1 MSPVINDQLD
11 RDVIRRLDDYAE
23 SLRAEAPS
31 AALDARM
38 EAAIT
43 EWAGEHRKQGLLRR
57 PMAWVVA
64 AASIAV
70 VAAGIALLVIEER
83 PGSAQVADA
92 TANNVGASSGWASDV
107 AASERSSD
115 LRASDLSASER
126 ATYQA
131 RSAAPELSARTA
143 VSPLATG
150 SQVSLFPAEGAV
162 FRVKANLA
170 AAMMPTSAG
179 QPANGERQYWVDV
192 RIANDGTMRIMQVL
206 PAERGRVVP
215 RE

>member
-11 RDVIRRLDDYAE
+11 REVIRRLDDYAE

-31 AALDARM
+31 AELDARM
-38 EAAIT
+38 EASIAQ
-43 EWAGEHRKQGLLRR
+43 WASEHRRHSFLRR
-57 PMAWVVA
+57 PLAWVVA
-64 AASIAV
+64 AASIA
-70 VAAGIALLVIEER
+70 AIAGGIALLAIEE
-83 PGSAQVADA
+83 ADDPTPA
-92 TANNVGASSGWASDV
+92 V
-107 AASERSSD
+107 ASEPRSP
-115 LRASDLSASER
+115 L
-126 ATYQA
+126 
-131 RSAAPELSARTA
+131 PELSARTA

-150 SQVSLFPAEGAV
+150 SQVSLFPADGAV

-170 AAMMPTSAG
+170 SAMMPTSAG

>member
-1 MSPVINDQLD
+1 
-11 RDVIRRLDDYAE
+11 
-23 SLRAEAPS
+23 
-31 AALDARM
+31 M
-38 EAAIT
+38 EATIAQ
-43 EWAGEHRKQGLLRR
+43 WASEHRKHSFLRR
-57 PMAWVVA
+57 PLAWAVA
-64 AASIAV
+64 AASVAVIAG
-70 VAAGIALLVIEER
+70 GIALLAIDEGLGESG
-83 PGSAQVADA
+83 PPDA
-92 TANNVGASSGWASDV
+92 LAGAPPSPV
-107 AASERSSD
+107 
-115 LRASDLSASER
+115 
-126 ATYQA
+126 
-131 RSAAPELSARTA
+131 PELSARTA

-179 QPANGERQYWVDV
+179 EPANGERQYWVDV

>member
-1 MSPVINDQLD
+1 MSPVIDDQHD
-11 RDVIRRLDDYAE
+11 REVIRRLDDYAE

-31 AALDARM
+31 AELQARIDASI
-38 EAAIT
+38 AQ
-43 EWAGEHRKQGLLRR
+43 WASEHRKRGLLRR
-57 PMAWVVA
+57 PLVWAVA

-70 VAAGIALLVIEER
+70 IAGGIALLAIDESGDS
-83 PGSAQVADA
+83 PGAPDA
-92 TANNVGASSGWASDV
+92 LAGAPTSP
-107 AASERSSD
+107 R
-115 LRASDLSASER
+115 
-126 ATYQA
+126 
-131 RSAAPELSARTA
+131 PELSARTA

-170 AAMMPTSAG
+170 SAVLPTSSG

-206 PAERGRVVP
+206 PAERSRVVP

>member
-1 MSPVINDQLD
+1 MSPILNDPMD
-11 RDVIRRLDDYAE
+11 REVIRRLDEYAE
-23 SLRAEAPS
+23 SLRAEVPS
-31 AALDARM
+31 AELDARM
-38 EAAIT
+38 EATIT
-43 EWAGEHRKQGLLRR
+43 QWATEHRKHGLLRR
-57 PMAWVVA
+57 PLAWVVA

-70 VAAGIALLVIEER
+70 VAGGIALLAIDESGDG
-83 PGSAQVADA
+83 PTAPDALASAPI
-92 TANNVGASSGWASDV
+92 SP
-107 AASERSSD
+107 R
-115 LRASDLSASER
+115 
-126 ATYQA
+126 
-131 RSAAPELSARTA
+131 PELSARTA

-170 AAMMPTSAG
+170 SAVMPTSAG

-206 PAERGRVVP
+206 PAERGRIVP

>member
-1 MSPVINDQLD
+1 MSPVHNDQLD
-11 RDVIRRLDDYAE
+11 REVIRRLDDYAE

-31 AALDARM
+31 PELEARVDASI
-38 EAAIT
+38 AQ
-43 EWAGEHRKQGLLRR
+43 WASEHRKRGLLRR
-57 PMAWVVA
+57 PLAWVVA
-64 AASIAV
+64 AACLAVIAG
-70 VAAGIALLVIEER
+70 GIALLAIDESGETPGAPDALAR
-83 PGSAQVADA
+83 APGSP
-92 TANNVGASSGWASDV
+92 
-107 AASERSSD
+107 
-115 LRASDLSASER
+115 L
-126 ATYQA
+126 
-131 RSAAPELSARTA
+131 PELSARTA
-143 VSPLATG
+143 VSPLATS

-170 AAMMPTSAG
+170 SAVMPTSAN

>member
-1 MSPVINDQLD
+1 MSPVINEKLD

-31 AALDARM
+31 AELDARM
-38 EAAIT
+38 EATIAQ
-43 EWAGEHRKQGLLRR
+43 WANEHRRQSFLRR
-57 PMAWVVA
+57 PLAWVVT

-70 VAAGIALLVIEER
+70 IAGGVALLAIEEDADN
-83 PGSAQVADA
+83 PQVADA
-92 TANNVGASSGWASDV
+92 GHVGATGAL
-107 AASERSSD
+107 AHQPRTP
-115 LRASDLSASER
+115 L
-126 ATYQA
+126 
-131 RSAAPELSARTA
+131 PELSPRTA

>member
-1 MSPVINDQLD
+1 MSPVINDHLD

-23 SLRAEAPS
+23 SLRADAPS
-31 AALDARM
+31 AELDARM
-38 EAAIT
+38 EAAIA
-43 EWAGEHRKQGLLRR
+43 EWAGEHRKRGLLRR

-64 AASIAV
+64 AASVAV

-83 PGSAQVADA
+83 HGGAQVADA
-92 TANNVGASSGWASDV
+92 TANDV
-107 AASERSSD
+107 
-115 LRASDLSASER
+115 SASER
-126 ATYQA
+126 AAHQT
-131 RSAAPELSARTA
+131 RSALPELSARTA

-170 AAMMPTSAG
+170 AAMMPASAG

>member
-11 RDVIRRLDDYAE
+11 RDVIRRLDDFAE

-31 AALDARM
+31 AELDARM
-38 EAAIT
+38 EAAIA

-83 PGSAQVADA
+83 PGGAQVANV
-92 TANNVGASSGWASDV
+92 TADDVSASDGR
-107 AASERSSD
+107 ASE
-115 LRASDLSASER
+115 LSASER
-126 ATYQA
+126 AAHQR
-131 RSAAPELSARTA
+131 RSALPELSVPPELSARTA

-179 QPANGERQYWVDV
+179 QPENGERQYWVDV

>member
-1 MSPVINDQLD
+1 MSPVHNDD
-11 RDVIRRLDDYAE
+11 RTVIRRLDDYAE
-23 SLRAEAPS
+23 SLRAETPS
-31 AALDARM
+31 AELDARM
-38 EAAIT
+38 EATISL
-43 EWAGEHRKQGLLRR
+43 WATEHRRHGLLRR
-57 PMAWVVA
+57 PLAWVVA

-70 VAAGIALLVIEER
+70 IAGGIALLAIDEADDDT
-83 PGSAQVADA
+83 PAVAG
-92 TANNVGASSGWASDV
+92 TRTSP
-107 AASERSSD
+107 
-115 LRASDLSASER
+115 L
-126 ATYQA
+126 
-131 RSAAPELSARTA
+131 PELSPRTA

-170 AAMMPTSAG
+170 AAVMPTSAG

-206 PAERGRVVP
+206 PAERGRIVP

>member
-1 MSPVINDQLD
+1 MSPVINEKLD
-11 RDVIRRLDDYAE
+11 LEVIRRLDDYAE
-23 SLRAEAPS
+23 SLRAEVPS
-31 AALDARM
+31 AELDARM
-38 EAAIT
+38 EATIAQ
-43 EWAGEHRKQGLLRR
+43 WASEHRKRSFLRR
-57 PMAWVVA
+57 PLAWVVA
-64 AASIAV
+64 AASLAVIAG
-70 VAAGIALLVIEER
+70 GIALLAIDE
-83 PGSAQVADA
+83 GSNDAPDALADA
-92 TANNVGASSGWASDV
+92 PSSP
-107 AASERSSD
+107 
-115 LRASDLSASER
+115 L
-126 ATYQA
+126 
-131 RSAAPELSARTA
+131 PELSARTA

-170 AAMMPTSAG
+170 ATMIPTSAG

>member
-1 MSPVINDQLD
+1 MSPVLHDEMD
-11 RDVIRRLDDYAE
+11 REVIRRLDDYAE

-31 AALDARM
+31 AELDARM
-38 EAAIT
+38 EATIAQ
-43 EWAGEHRKQGLLRR
+43 WAAEQRKRSLLRR
-57 PMAWVVA
+57 PLAWVVA
-64 AASIAV
+64 AASLAVIAG
-70 VAAGIALLVIEER
+70 GIALLAIDESGDS
-83 PGSAQVADA
+83 PSAPDA
-92 TANNVGASSGWASDV
+92 LAGASTTTSP
-107 AASERSSD
+107 
-115 LRASDLSASER
+115 L
-126 ATYQA
+126 
-131 RSAAPELSARTA
+131 PELSARTA

-170 AAMMPTSAG
+170 SAMIPTSAG

-206 PAERGRVVP
+206 PAEHSRIVP